1 MKHVIKI
8 QILCCLACFCIFLV
22 GCKDQTTSAE
32 TNAKSSAQAETK
44 SQSQKDPKMA
54 CLRTCSE
61 KYQGIAAINACQE
74 YETNVTNAS
83 LKCQNNSNNPSL
95 HNECIQKY
103 QKLYFDCKE
112 KYEKLHFE
120 CFSKC

>member
-8 QILCCLACFCIFLV
+8 QILCSLACFCMFLV
-22 GCKDQTTSAE
+22 GCKDQTTTAE

-44 SQSQKDPKMA
+44 SQSQKDLKMA

-74 YETNVTNAS
+74 YETNVNS

-95 HNECIQKY
+95 YNECIQKY
-103 QKLYFDCKE
+103 QKLHRDCKE
-112 KYEKLHFE
+112 KYEKLYFE